1 MSLIEAPSNG
11 TGLPGAQAAV
21 AWEAARHFKQPEAR
35 KSPILILLPV
45 TPDSAP
51 GGGKR
56 GGQVL
61 KVRSCFLLGG
71 SPRSMSTKRKKRSES
86 RLGASRTKVPK

>member
-21 AWEAARHFKQPEAR
+21 TWEAAKHLKQPQAEAR

-56 GGQVL
+56 GGQVRSGQ
-61 KVRSCFLLGG
+61 VRSGQVFY
-71 SPRSMSTKRKKRSES
+71 
-86 RLGASRTKVPK
+86 